1 MGIKMGKHFRTIAEV
16 MDYGPHI
23 TKVILHKGTAMEQE
37 PKKEDFTVHVKRELI
52 TEDFPWPAFNGERPK
67 FPMEGERTVDAVWRS
82 NEKGEP
88 DAAGEYIT
96 LQMHCDPRDGLGS
109 TIRFNGKYN
118 VSVKGIYTITQA
130 DGDIYDENDGN
141 TELLG
146 ELLQEGEHQDPEIS
160 LRYCYYEPQV
170 PADKKVP
177 LLIWLHGY
185 GEGGEE
191 TKIAATGNKVVNLI
205 TPEIQEIFG
214 GAAYLLAPQAPT
226 MWMDNGSGALITDD
240 SSIYT
245 QPLERLFTDFIK
257 EHPQIDPDRVYLG
270 GDSNGGYMTVT
281 LGIHDP
287 SLYAALFPVCEA
299 RADAHISEEDL
310 KKLASV
316 PTWFT
321 AAKTDEVVPV
331 KDYVVPTYLRLKEA
345 GADTHLTLWDR
356 VLDQTGL
363 YKNEDGTPYEYIGHW
378 SWIPMLNNEN
388 RLDYDGSEVKV
399 DGKAV
404 TICEWLAGKHR

>member
-1 MGIKMGKHFRTIAEV
+1 M
-16 MDYGPHI
+16 
-23 TKVILHKGTAMEQE
+23 
-37 PKKEDFTVHVKRELI
+37 
-52 TEDFPWPAFNGERPK
+52 
-67 FPMEGERTVDAVWRS
+67 
-82 NEKGEP
+82 
-88 DAAGEYIT
+88 
-96 LQMHCDPRDGLGS
+96 
-109 TIRFNGKYN
+109 
-118 VSVKGIYTITQA
+118 
-130 DGDIYDENDGN
+130 
-141 TELLG
+141 
-146 ELLQEGEHQDPEIS
+146 
-160 LRYCYYEPQV
+160 
-170 PADKKVP
+170 
-177 LLIWLHGY
+177 IWLHGY

-404 TICEWLAGKHR
+404 TICEWLAEKHR